1 MRFILKMNTL
11 SESFKK
17 FKLRWKNKDNVDFF
31 NFIDQI
37 KIAKVVDV
45 YDGDTITI
53 IMDVHGHYYKF
64 RVRLYGIDCPEIKP
78 SKDID
83 HRDLHIKSANKV
95 KDILIMLILNRN
107 VKILC
112 KNFDKYG
119 RLLVIVIYE
128 GINVNDFLLE
138 NKLAK
143 RYDGKTKIDFRRES
157 LDIINNYSMTHLNN
171 I

>member
-1 MRFILKMNTL
+1 MINIF
-11 SESFKK
+11 EFYKK
-17 FKLRWKNKDNVDFF
+17 FKLNCKNLNNIEYF

-53 IMDVHGHYYKF
+53 VTDVHGVYYKF
-64 RVRLYGIDCPEIKP
+64 KVRLFGIDCPEIKP

-83 HRDLHIKSANKV
+83 NRELHIKSANKV
-95 KDILIMLILNRN
+95 KDILKMLILNRT
-107 VKILC
+107 VKLLC

-119 RLLVIVIYE
+119 RLLVVVNYE
-128 GINVNDFLLE
+128 GININEFLLE

-143 RYDGKTKIDFRRES
+143 KYDGKTKIDFRRES
-157 LDIINNYSMTHLNN
+157 LDIINNCN
-171 I
+171 IPEIVKLQ